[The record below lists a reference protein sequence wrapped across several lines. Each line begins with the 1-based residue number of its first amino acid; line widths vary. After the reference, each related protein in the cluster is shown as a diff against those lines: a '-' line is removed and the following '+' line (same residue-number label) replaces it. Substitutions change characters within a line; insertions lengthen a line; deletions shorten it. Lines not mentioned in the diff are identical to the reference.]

1 MLQVFFRSFG
11 IIPESGGMGLFFT
24 VFYEL
29 QLFIDLKE
37 TSLGLRC
44 VP

>member
-1 MLQVFFRSFG
+1 MLKMLFCGFG
-11 IIPESGGMGLFFT
+11 IIPESGGMGLFFP
-24 VFYEL
+24 VFYEV

-37 TSLGLRC
+37 TSLGLRF

>member
-1 MLQVFFRSFG
+1 MFEMLFCGFG

-24 VFYEL
+24 FFYEL
-29 QLFIDLKE
+29 QLLIDLKE